1 VLLVFVTGHATSFFS
16 CVVDK
21 KFLWRAACST
31 PLTTTPAR
39 SWPRPSACV
48 RDAQAVG
55 GDAAAMSSMWRWQ
68 PRRTLLTTLLILVL
82 ACCVLRA
89 PAGCEAT
96 PAGRGH
102 LASVSATVDLRTA
115 SVSPFPHFWKR
126 SFGSGH
132 ALLGTRADW
141 REALNRSAVEL
152 GLEGIRMHGI
162 LDDDL
167 SVCPAK
173 GQYRFYSVDRVYD
186 YMLSLRVRPL
196 VELSFMPRALVSCG
210 GTFENGSEMPA
221 CSWAFSDRGSGPG
234 SYRALVQKPDSFDD
248 WYDLVYAF
256 ATRMVQRHG
265 LDEVSK
271 WRWEVCK

>member
-1 VLLVFVTGHATSFFS
+1 
-16 CVVDK
+16 
-21 KFLWRAACST
+21 
-31 PLTTTPAR
+31 
-39 SWPRPSACV
+39 
-48 RDAQAVG
+48 
-55 GDAAAMSSMWRWQ
+55 MSSMWRWQ

-82 ACCVLRA
+82 ACVLRA
-89 PAGCEAT
+89 PAWCEAT

-256 ATRMVQRHG
+256 ATHMVQRHG